1 MEAMILHTASM
12 TALFVDQLA
21 QVPVM
26 VQCAPMVPEPWWKW
40 LVQSLFQLLL
50 SVIPVAG
57 GVWIALWSFQ
67 KSSRK
72 EHEKW
77 VRDQKVPEWKCLIR
91 RVAEFERIMP
101 LGEPGLATVEAV
113 RYKVLPL
120 CDRVSHFVSQ
130 ALFIAPILLAQEIQ
144 SEVRTIMIETD
155 KAIGRIEIFDQSSL
169 ADKDRLGT
177 PVTNAMEI
185 RGRIQRLHAKLVSL
199 AEADMF

>member
-1 MEAMILHTASM
+1 
-12 TALFVDQLA
+12 
-21 QVPVM
+21 
-26 VQCAPMVPEPWWKW
+26 
-40 LVQSLFQLLL
+40 
-50 SVIPVAG
+50 
-57 GVWIALWSFQ
+57 
-67 KSSRK
+67 
-72 EHEKW
+72 
-77 VRDQKVPEWKCLIR
+77 
-91 RVAEFERIMP
+91 
-101 LGEPGLATVEAV
+101 
-113 RYKVLPL
+113 
-120 CDRVSHFVSQ
+120 VSQ